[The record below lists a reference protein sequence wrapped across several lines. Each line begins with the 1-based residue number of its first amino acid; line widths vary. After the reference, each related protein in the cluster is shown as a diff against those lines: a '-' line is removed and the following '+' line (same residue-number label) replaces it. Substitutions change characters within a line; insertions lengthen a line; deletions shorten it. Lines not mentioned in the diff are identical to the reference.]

1 MTSAQTLLAAQPE
14 CWWGPCKVHPINE
27 ADLDAALLE
36 ATRDAWRA
44 AAKEARRYSSLCPD
58 YVERQILEAM
68 P

>member
-1 MTSAQTLLAAQPE
+1 MTPARTILAAQPE
-14 CWWGPCKVHPINE
+14 CWRKCGVRSVNE

-44 AAKEARRYSSLCPD
+44 AAKEARRYSPLCPD
-58 YVERQILEAM
+58 YVERQILAAM